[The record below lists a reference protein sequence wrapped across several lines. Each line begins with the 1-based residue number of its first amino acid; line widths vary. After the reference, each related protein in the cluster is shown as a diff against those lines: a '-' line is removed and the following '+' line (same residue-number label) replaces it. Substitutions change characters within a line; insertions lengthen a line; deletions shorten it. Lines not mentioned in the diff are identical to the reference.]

1 MRQEFDCPWHDV
13 TACCAMPIDKLG
25 PFGSDAVGSWGAVEP
40 PSFVPTNSARARSP
54 KATPSGHL
62 PWSSRRPAAASAGAN
77 APYDAARE
85 RIVRRTWNPV
95 AASATNPDRRIP
107 HGAEYCLVKESK
119 VYLIREWGGWSIV
132 ETRSRL
138 CWDDTCP
145 TTHLGTNCPV
155 HSKVICMLPS
165 SSLASVMRTPPPIP
179 ENDGAA
185 EYDDFDDDDGFMGYD
200 DGQ

>member
-119 VYLIREWGGWSIV
+119 VYL
-132 ETRSRL
+132 
-138 CWDDTCP
+138 
-145 TTHLGTNCPV
+145 GTNCPV